1 MKKLIQISA
10 LFLVSAIYA
19 QQVSEYQYILVPS
32 EFKDVKTNKFGLN
45 SLLSS
50 KLKAKNYIVFNQ
62 NPDQQPAS
70 VTNPCEILKA
80 ELADTSSIFTNK
92 ARITFSDCNDKEIAS
107 FDGKSSKKDFE
118 AGMRD
123 ALQNAL
129 NAIPPS
135 SQTKKAVDVQK
146 EVPQQTLQ
154 KAIVAENPVVVQKEV
169 VAQSDVRTETKS
181 TAEIYT
187 NGTLTLNKIILT
199 NGEFILVNPNS
210 AVPYAIF
217 KPSTRKDSYRVQLSD
232 GTATLGYLEAGKIVV
247 EVSNVDGSLRR
258 EVFERK

>member
-1 MKKLIQISA
+1 MKKAIQFSTILLAA
-10 LFLVSAIYA
+10 LFYSQSVSNFK
-19 QQVSEYQYILVPS
+19 YILIP
-32 EFKDVKTNKFGLN
+32 EKFKNEKANNYDLN
-45 SLLSS
+45 LLLAS
-50 KLKAKNYIVFNQ
+50 KLKAKKFAVISENSIN
-62 NPDQQPAS
+62 QPAEVS
-70 VTNPCEILKA
+70 NPCEVLKA

-92 ARITFSDCNDKEIAS
+92 ARITFSDCSDKEIAS

-135 SQTKKAVDVQK
+135 SQTKKAVAVQK

-154 KAIVAENPVVVQKEV
+154 KAVVAENPVVVQKEV
-169 VAQSDVRTETKS
+169 VAQSALPTETKS
-181 TAEIYT
+181 AAEIYT

-217 KPSTRKDSYRVQLSD
+217 KPSTRKDSYRVQLSN
-232 GTATLGYLEAGKIVV
+232 GTATLGYLEGGKIVV
-247 EVSNVDGSLRR
+247 EVSNADGSLRR